1 MLHEKVLR
9 RQYQDIV
16 NTLTAAFP
24 GVPLVESVWILSW
37 IDKYPFPDI
46 MESIQTLH
54 DHPLKSQFTQSSI
67 GRAISAML
75 RDAAMKKLT
84 NSLSNASTAVKL

>member
-16 NTLTAAFP
+16 TTLTAAFP
-24 GVPLVESVWILSW
+24 GVPPVESVWILSW

-46 MESIQTLH
+46 VAAIQTLH
-54 DHPLKSQFTQSSI
+54 DHSLKSKFTQQSI

-75 RDAAMKKLT
+75 RDAAMKRLT
-84 NSLSNASTAVKL
+84 DSLSAGGVKS